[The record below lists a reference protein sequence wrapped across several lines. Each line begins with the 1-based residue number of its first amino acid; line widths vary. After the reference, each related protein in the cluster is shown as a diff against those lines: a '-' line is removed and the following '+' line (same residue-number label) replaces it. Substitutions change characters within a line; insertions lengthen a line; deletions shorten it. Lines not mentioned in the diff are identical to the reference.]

1 LDKEKQ
7 RKIATTSGSAVV
19 VVGILAFFF
28 ANERTAHLPIEA
40 QLIATLVIVAVM
52 LVALR
57 RYFAA
62 HKF

>member
-1 LDKEKQ
+1 MDKEKQ